1 MNRQTW
7 TDRCIRPRKMGSASR
22 ANNLTTTPTKHTGS
36 NNFFCLD
43 KPGISKRK
51 THRERSQ
58 AQNCRL
64 PAKLLGRL
72 ISPFAADSFSHSLS
86 EILQATFGGTGNNIQ
101 HSHACLVFSDG
112 NFLINIFS
120 PLCDRRIYRQTRRF
134 PLTLRLGAPV

>member
-36 NNFFCLD
+36 NNFFCLG
-43 KPGISKRK
+43 KPEISKRK

-72 ISPFAADSFSHSLS
+72 ISPFAADSFTVTRSPKYCKPLLGELETTFS
-86 EILQATFGGTGNNIQ
+86 ILM
-101 HSHACLVFSDG
+101 HVWFSVMG
-112 NFLINIFS
+112 IFS
-120 PLCDRRIYRQTRRF
+120 STSFPPYDRRIYRQTRRF